1 MDNCDARGGGLEGF
15 QVRVLERFT
24 ERAQEVG
31 VRRVK
36 MEDLASDLRVSKRT
50 IYEAYP
56 SKEALVRAF
65 TQAWMARIQER
76 VAYRRTG
83 GATSMELLRSWAE
96 AWSRGNG
103 RVSSV
108 IWADIRAHYPDIY
121 SEFRAQQQ
129 AQMLD
134 TTNAM
139 RSRIR
144 GDIDPDVAIAVFEA
158 IRGMAQS
165 ERVRRRLGLEMDELL
180 VKAVEV
186 WARGAYADPDAKVP
200 PAAEAS
206 TDARPGALRSVQ
218 SSGEG

>member
-1 MDNCDARGGGLEGF
+1 MQEREARTELDGF
-15 QVRVLERFT
+15 RERVLDRFT
-24 ERAQEVG
+24 QRVQAVG
-31 VRRVK
+31 IRRVK
-36 MEDLASDLRVSKRT
+36 MEDLAADLRVSKRT
-50 IYEAYP
+50 IYEAFP

-65 TQAWMARIQER
+65 TEAWMARIKER
-76 VAYRRTG
+76 VDYRRTG
-83 GATSMELLRSWAE
+83 GATGMELLRSWAQ

-108 IWADIRAHYPDIY
+108 VWADIRAHYPNIY
-121 SEFRAQQQ
+121 AEFRARQQ

-139 RSRIR
+139 RSRMR
-144 GDIDPDVAIAVFEA
+144 ADIDSDVAIAVFEA

-165 ERVRRRLGLEMDELL
+165 ERVRQRLGLEMDELL

-200 PAAEAS
+200 PA
-206 TDARPGALRSVQ
+206 TDSPGDTLLGAPSSVHP
-218 SSGEG
+218 SGEA